1 MERNGLKILSVLII
15 LVLLVP
21 VCLSGQEL
29 MPPIQNYR
37 VFEYNAA
44 GKNWDLSVNGD
55 GELFV
60 ANNSGLLHY
69 NGEQWVLYNL
79 PNNTTIRSVAN
90 VGKRIYTGSYE
101 EFGYWVKSEVGLLE
115 YTSLIPLIKDRVFK
129 NEDFWE
135 ILAYE
140 EEIIFRS
147 YSAIYRYHDDEITV
161 VDPKF
166 VVSDITI
173 YNNKIMVTGG
183 SAGLYELTG
192 NTLVPVES
200 GVLLLDQAV
209 NDMITINEGLL
220 IGTKLGGCFLYK
232 DNSMSPWEE
241 GINRDLQLHEL
252 NKMLPLTNGK
262 IAFGTIKDGVYIYD
276 PVADKNEKINRKAG
290 LQNNTVLS
298 LLQFREQLWLGL
310 DNGIDRIQLNNPLTY
325 YTDFSGAVGTVYDLA
340 MHEDILY
347 MGSNTGIYYFRDDK
361 LIFVEGS
368 QGHVWDLEVLDG
380 ELFCGHNTGT
390 FQLRDGN
397 LEKVSDISGG
407 YKTVKIPEAGA
418 MFLQGTYTGLAK
430 YQKNSQGRWMVTPVE
445 GQDDPVKY
453 LCFEDAQT
461 LWAAHPYKGVFRM
474 KLNARHDEVVE
485 KREFN
490 TDVIPNIYNIKLY
503 SIKNQIVLWSEGNWY
518 KYDPI
523 LGEIIVFEEF
533 QSFNHKNLIHYG
545 DEYFWFIDHEASK
558 EVIYTNLREDYFVL
572 NDAQLQRRWV
582 PEAENMIKRGD
593 SVYYFTLSDGFGVLN
608 LSKFRNYLNDFKL
621 PTPKLSAFKDEENR
635 YAIGDTLFAIPYK
648 RSQDISIELSAAS
661 MVQPRYHYELKGPVE
676 TSEFLDN
683 GTIHFQN
690 LPFGNY
696 ELSASTIS
704 IDNKR
709 SGPKVIHFEIA
720 PPWYLSRLSLAL
732 YALALL
738 GVVFLIRWYNRRK
751 LERKHN
757 KLKEQLHREQE
768 ERLAQ
773 LEKEKLA
780 KEIKLKQKELASTTM
795 NVAKKNELILE
806 LKNLLLMNKEKF
818 SNQQRYR
825 SFMKKLNSSIN
836 DDEDWRHFEVNFKE
850 LHEDF
855 FEVLLNRYK
864 NLTPKDLKLCAYL
877 KMNLSSKEIAP
888 LMGITTRG
896 VEIHRYRL
904 RKKLDIDSS
913 QNISNFLITLR

>member
-1 MERNGLKILSVLII
+1 
-15 LVLLVP
+15 
-21 VCLSGQEL
+21 

-44 GKNWDLSVNGD
+44 GKNWDLSVNVD

-79 PNNTTIRSVAN
+79 PNNTTIRSVAS
-90 VGKRIYTGSYE
+90 VGHRIYTGSYE
-101 EFGYWVKSEVGLLE
+101 EFGYWTENELGLLE

-135 ILAYE
+135 ILSYG

-147 YSAIYRYHDDEITV
+147 FSAIYRYRDDKITV
-161 VDPKF
+161 VDPRF

-173 YNNKIMVTGG
+173 YKNRIMVTGG
-183 SAGLYELTG
+183 SAGIYELAD
-192 NTLVPVES
+192 NTLIPIES
-200 GVLLLDQAV
+200 RGLLQNKAV
-209 NDMITINEGLL
+209 NDMITIKEGLL
-220 IGTKLGGCFLYK
+220 IGTKLEGCFLYK
-232 DNSMSPWEE
+232 DNSLTPWEE
-241 GINRDLQLHEL
+241 DVNGDLQLNEL
-252 NKMLPLTNGK
+252 NKMLALTNGK

-310 DNGIDRIQLNNPLTY
+310 DNGIDRIQLNNPLSY
-325 YTDFSGAVGTVYDLA
+325 YTDFSGTVGTVYDLA
-340 MHEDILY
+340 MHEDVLY
-347 MGSNTGIYYFRDDK
+347 MGSNTGIYYFRDNE
-361 LIFVEGS
+361 LTFVEGS
-368 QGHVWDLEVLDG
+368 QGHVWDLEVIDD

-390 FQLRDGN
+390 FKLRDGN

-407 YKTVKIPEAGA
+407 YRTVKIPQAGA

-430 YQKNSQGRWMVTPVE
+430 YHKNDLGDWVVTQVRE
-445 GQDDPVKY
+445 ADNPVKY
-453 LCFEDAQT
+453 LCFEDAHT

-474 KLNARHDEVVE
+474 KLNAHHDEVVE
-485 KREFN
+485 IREFN
-490 TDVIPNIYNIKLY
+490 TDEIPNIYNIKLY
-503 SIKNQIVLWSEGNWY
+503 SIKNQIVLWSEGTWY

-572 NDAQLQRRWV
+572 DDAQLQKRWV
-582 PEAENMIKRGD
+582 PEAENMINQGD
-593 SVYYFTLSDGFGVLN
+593 SVYYFTLSDGFGELN
-608 LSKFRNYLNDFKL
+608 LSKFRNYLDDFEL
-621 PTPKLSAFKDEENR
+621 PTPRLSAFKDIENR

-648 RSQDISIELSAAS
+648 RSQDIGIEISAAS
-661 MVQPRYHYELKGPVE
+661 MGQPRYYYELKGPVE
-676 TSEFLDN
+676 ESDILDN

-696 ELSASTIS
+696 QLNASTIS

-709 SGPKVIHFEIA
+709 SVPKVIHFEIA
-720 PPWYLSRLSLAL
+720 PPWYLSWLSLAF

-751 LERKHN
+751 LERRHN

-806 LKNLLLMNKEKF
+806 LKNLLLINKEKF

-864 NLTPKDLKLCAYL
+864 TLTPKDLKLCAYL

-888 LMGITTRG
+888 LMGISTRG

-904 RKKLDIDSS
+904 RKKLRIDGS